1 MASETRIN
9 WERKYF
15 AIPSGVLPVICS
27 TLFAHPWAFGVG
39 QKQETGFYLSPENA
53 IKYLAEKLNQA
64 ESDHDVLVMMLTAN
78 SLPEFIT
85 ELAKAAVSFPI
96 PELTQVSRKAKSYLE
111 LANTKM
117 QLPATP
123 GGLPAQVPLSIS
135 TTRSASAAESLQ
147 KAMESTLGG
156 HSPAALDGLMTQFKA
171 ARSEAKE
178 QAAKQLEQ
186 LQGVGFS
193 VWVHSTEKNSLLAK
207 SELLKDIP
215 DDKAIF
221 TLAMMFIGQDLK
233 SLRNMV
239 KRDDNR
245 NDKSN

>member
-9 WERKYF
+9 WKRKYF
-15 AIPSGVLPVICS
+15 AIPSGISPVICS
-27 TLFAHPWAFGVG
+27 SIFAHPWAFGVG

-53 IKYLAEKLNQA
+53 IKYLSEKLDQA

-123 GGLPAQVPLSIS
+123 GGLPEQVPLSIS

-147 KAMESTLGG
+147 KAMENTLGG
-156 HSPAALDGLMTQFKA
+156 HSPEALNKLMTQFKA
-171 ARSEAKE
+171 ARSEARE

-186 LQGVGFS
+186 LQEVGFS

>member
-1 MASETRIN
+1 M
-9 WERKYF
+9 WKRKYF
-15 AIPSGVLPVICS
+15 SIPSGISPVICS
-27 TLFAHPWAFGVG
+27 SLFAHPWAFGVG
-39 QKQETGFYLSPENA
+39 QKQATGFYLSPENA
-53 IKYLAEKLNQA
+53 VKYLATQLDQA
-64 ESDHDVLVMMLTAN
+64 ESDHDVLVMMITSN
-78 SLPEFIT
+78 SLPEFIA
-85 ELAKAAVSFPI
+85 ELASAAVSFPV

-117 QLPATP
+117 QLPAKP

-147 KAMESTLGG
+147 KAMESTQGG
-156 HSPAALDGLMTQFKA
+156 HSPETLNKLMEQFKSV
-171 ARSEAKE
+171 RSEAKK

-193 VWVHSTEKNSLLAK
+193 VWVHSTEKNSQLAK

-215 DDKAIF
+215 DDKAVF

-233 SLRNMV
+233 PLRNMV
-239 KRDDNR
+239 IRDDNR
-245 NDKSN
+245 NNQSN